1 MERLFPNSHVLI
13 ANLNHYKD
21 RPGGAG
27 RLAWDEAHFLAR
39 NGHRVTML
47 AAASSPD
54 QPEMEQ
60 EGDLCLLRYKIPHLK
75 PADPRRASAHQR
87 AARAVLRKYMDA
99 PVDVI
104 HGHVPLTYLA
114 ACDVFEHQAR
124 TMYTIHSPTT
134 MEMEI
139 EWAGEGLGRR
149 IRRWFG
155 QPLLKRMEQRCL
167 ERSAVI
173 ASDSDFTRRQIK
185 RIHGAELGN
194 RIQVIPGWVD
204 LERFK
209 IVPDRTAAKQAL
221 GWPLDVPVLFTL
233 RRLVRRMGLDRL
245 VRAVGILRQ
254 RGHKLH
260 LIIGG
265 AGPLRREL
273 EELVQALNLS
283 DSIRFLGRVADADL
297 PAMYAAGDAFVL
309 PTAELECFG
318 LIALEAMACGRPVLA
333 TPVAAIPEIMRNF
346 EEQWLAAS
354 ADEGAIADL
363 IGAHLAGRL
372 PAHAPEELRRRTE
385 ELYSQD
391 DHLAKLSAVLFASP
405 ASAPIPAMAALAN
418 PTVRS

>member
-1 MERLFPNSHVLI
+1 
-13 ANLNHYKD
+13 
-21 RPGGAG
+21 
-27 RLAWDEAHFLAR
+27 
-39 NGHRVTML
+39 
-47 AAASSPD
+47 
-54 QPEMEQ
+54 
-60 EGDLCLLRYKIPHLK
+60 
-75 PADPRRASAHQR
+75 
-87 AARAVLRKYMDA
+87 
-99 PVDVI
+99 
-104 HGHVPLTYLA
+104 
-114 ACDVFEHQAR
+114 
-124 TMYTIHSPTT
+124 MYTIHSPTT

-265 AGPLRREL
+265 AGPRD
-273 EELVQALNLS
+273 ANLKS
-283 DSIRFLGRVADADL
+283 WCKRS
-297 PAMYAAGDAFVL
+297 
-309 PTAELECFG
+309 TS
-318 LIALEAMACGRPVLA
+318 A
-333 TPVAAIPEIMRNF
+333 TPSGSWGAWLTPTFPQCTPPVMRLCCPRLNSNV
-346 EEQWLAAS
+346 S
-354 ADEGAIADL
+354 A
-363 IGAHLAGRL
+363 
-372 PAHAPEELRRRTE
+372 
-385 ELYSQD
+385 
-391 DHLAKLSAVLFASP
+391 
-405 ASAPIPAMAALAN
+405 
-418 PTVRS
+418 